1 MCETRS
7 WDNLIFEHKELS
19 LDYDNLKTV
28 NKNGKRHYLTPEGNA
43 YPSITTCL
51 SILTKKAIM
60 EWRQRVGAETAN
72 KISTQAARRGTK
84 VHLMCEDYINNELDI
99 DKFLPNEKEMFRSI
113 QPTIDAHINNIYA
126 QEIALY
132 SDYLGVAG
140 RVDCIAEWDGKLSVI
155 DFKTSRRP
163 KQKDKIQNYFQQASA
178 YCVMFEE
185 RTKIPVNQLVILIA
199 VDENEPQVFIEKR
212 DNYIQNCMET
222 ISRYKEQ
229 ANADSDNGTGT

>member
-1 MCETRS
+1 M
-7 WDNLIFEHKELS
+7 IFEHKELT

-28 NKNGKRHYLTPEGNA
+28 NKFGKRHYLTPDGNA

-60 EWRQRVGAETAN
+60 EWRKRVGAETAN

-84 VHLMCEDYINNELDI
+84 VHLMCEDYLNNELEV
-99 DKFLPNEKEMFRSI
+99 DKFLPNEKEMFSSI
-113 QPTIDAHINNIYA
+113 QPTIDEHINNIYA

-155 DFKTSRRP
+155 DFKTSKRL
-163 KQKDKIQNYFQQASA
+163 KQKEKIQNYFQQASA

-185 RTKIPVNQLVILIA
+185 RTKIPVNQIVILIA
-199 VDENEPQVFIEKR
+199 VDGETKPQVFIEKR
-212 DNYIQNCMET
+212 DNYIQDCMET

-229 ANADSDNGTGT
+229 TYAENTTSDHS